1 MQICSWRI
9 WHKLWGVMSKTRF
22 RLIFVICWFM
32 QRWIGCLFAWKGKL
46 RETVIFWG
54 FYLLRKWI
62 RIFLFKLRYFLK
74 DARIWGTFRKHFFTN
89 QTRIAIWFLK
99 QLLFKFLEVIWV
111 FILIRRPRVH
121 LPKGS
126 GCLLKWRS
134 DILLPLVV
142 RVNVLHG
149 K

>member
-1 MQICSWRI
+1 MI
-9 WHKLWGVMSKTRF
+9 WHKLWGVMSKTGF

-62 RIFLFKLRYFLK
+62 WVFLFKLRCFLK
-74 DARIWGTFRKHFFTN
+74 DSHIWGMFHKNFFTN
-89 QTRIAIWFLK
+89 QTGVAIWSLK
-99 QLLFKFLEVIWV
+99 QLLFKFLKVIGV
-111 FILIRRPRVH
+111 FLLIRRPRFH
-121 LPKGS
+121 LSKGA
-126 GCLLKWRS
+126 GCLLRWRS

-142 RVNVLHG
+142 RVKVLHG